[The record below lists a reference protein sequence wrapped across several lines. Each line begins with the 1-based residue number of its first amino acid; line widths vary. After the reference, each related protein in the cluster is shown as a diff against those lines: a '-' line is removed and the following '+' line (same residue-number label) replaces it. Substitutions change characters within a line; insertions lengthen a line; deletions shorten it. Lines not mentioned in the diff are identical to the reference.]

1 MDALNDIIRLIDGY
15 RENVRGLTEK
25 LEHQKSLLAG
35 LQWRRLQPGTVWKH
49 QNKDRYAI
57 VAYCFKDRD
66 QRQYVRWFL
75 LGDRSG
81 PDVSTPH
88 SDTPLPDYTEFMG
101 RLPSWLT
108 TILTGMRKEN

>member
-75 LGDRSG
+75 LGDRSLHRVYG
-81 PDVSTPH
+81 TSPVLVDDHPDRH
-88 SDTPLPDYTEFMG
+88 AEG
-101 RLPSWLT
+101 KLT
-108 TILTGMRKEN
+108 C